1 MQVALRI
8 LILLCMPLLAQAE
21 ALSLPPDGERV
32 LPAPSMFV
40 WEDPSGQADAAQV
53 RNLPTTAWQPV
64 ARRDASF
71 GYSRSAFWLKLSV
84 HNPTPHSGNWILL
97 VGNPLLDQ
105 LDVYGLDGERV
116 YRAGDQRP
124 FADRWIAHRQ
134 LALPLQ
140 LKAGETRELL
150 LRMRTEGS
158 ANLSAS
164 LMTRATFE
172 HHEQR
177 NLLLQGLF
185 FGALAAMLI
194 YNLSIFAITRDRNYL
209 SYSLFVGSFSFYQ
222 FIQLGFALQ
231 WLWPNALTWQQLS
244 FPLSSALATLM
255 AVVFTYGVLELK
267 HCHRL
272 YTHTCRALALGALL
286 VMGLALLGPY
296 RLALMGSFAL
306 LGACSVAAWTVTLLR
321 WRAGYRPAGLFALG
335 WSMLII
341 ASLFSILSGTGLL
354 PYSLITLQAQ
364 QIGSLV
370 ELVIFSIA
378 LAARIRESQRAQALA
393 QAQLL
398 EKAHQLR
405 VEQERNLALQRH
417 ANEQLE
423 SRVSERTLE
432 LEKAMRALANANHQ
446 LNEQNRRD
454 SLTGLLNRI
463 TLDNEI
469 DRAVA
474 RAARSQTSVAVLMM
488 DLDFFKQVNDH
499 YGHLAGDAC
508 LQHTAWRLEQRLRSG
523 DLLARFGGEEFVA
536 LLDHTSAAGA
546 QALAEQLCEDLAAH
560 PCLYDG
566 QRITLSLSIGI
577 CAGIPRSA
585 TQRDLYLRHADM
597 ALYRAKSAGRNRVER
612 APDHALSET

>member
-1 MQVALRI
+1 MHVAVRI
-8 LILLCMPLLAQAE
+8 LLLVCLPLLAQAGQ
-21 ALSLPPDGERV
+21 LSAPLAGERL
-32 LPAPSMFV
+32 LPGPFMQV
-40 WEDPSGQADAAQV
+40 WEDRSGQAEMPQV
-53 RNLPTTAWQPV
+53 RALPASAWQPV

-71 GYSRSAFWLKLSV
+71 GYSRSAFWLRLNV
-84 HNPTPHSGNWILL
+84 HNPAPQAGDWILL

-105 LDVYGLDGERV
+105 LDVYGLDDTRV

-124 FADRWIAHRQ
+124 FAERWIAHRQ
-134 LALPLQ
+134 LALPLHLQ
-140 LKAGETRELL
+140 AGETRELL
-150 LRMRTEGS
+150 LRMRSEGS

-164 LMTRATFE
+164 LMSRATFE

-177 NLLLQGLF
+177 HLLLQGLF
-185 FGALAAMLI
+185 FGALAVMVI
-194 YNLSIFAITRDRNYL
+194 YNLSIFVITRDRNYL
-209 SYSLFVGSFSFYQ
+209 WYSLFVSSFALYQ

-231 WLWPNALTWQQLS
+231 WLWPNALAWHQLS

-255 AVVFTYGVLELK
+255 AIIFTYGVLDLK

-272 YTHTCRALALGALL
+272 YSYTCWVLTIAAVLVIGMALI
-286 VMGLALLGPY
+286 GPY

-306 LGACSVAAWTVTLLR
+306 LGACSIAAWGVTLLR
-321 WRAGYRPAGLFALG
+321 WRAGYRPARLFALG

-341 ASLFSILSGTGLL
+341 ASLFSILSGTGIL
-354 PYSLITLQAQ
+354 PYSLVTLQAQ

-378 LAARIRESQRAQALA
+378 LASRIRESQQAQALA
-393 QAQLL
+393 QAQLFDK
-398 EKAHQLR
+398 ERQLR
-405 VEQERNLALQRH
+405 QEQERSLSLQRRT
-417 ANEQLE
+417 NEQLE
-423 SRVSERTLE
+423 QRVTERTRE
-432 LEKAMRALANANHQ
+432 LEQAMQALASANQQ

-454 SLTGLLNRI
+454 SLTGLLNRM
-463 TLDNEI
+463 TFNNEL
-469 DRAVA
+469 DRALA
-474 RAARSQTSVAVLMM
+474 RATRSQTSVAILMM

-508 LQHTAWRLEQRLRSG
+508 LQHTAWRLEQRLRTG

-566 QRITLSLSIGI
+566 QSIALSLSIGV

-585 TQRDLYLRHADM
+585 TQRDLYLRRADQ
-597 ALYRAKSAGRNRVER
+597 ALYQAKSAGRNRVER
-612 APDHALSET
+612 APAPALNET